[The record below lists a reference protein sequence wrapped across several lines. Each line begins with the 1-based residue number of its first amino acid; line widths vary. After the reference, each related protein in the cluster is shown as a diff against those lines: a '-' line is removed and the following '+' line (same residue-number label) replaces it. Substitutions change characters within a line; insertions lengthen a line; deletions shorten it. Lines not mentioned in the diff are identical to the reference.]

1 MGIVGWGRTGK
12 YQKNTEFFMFIR
24 KEEAYCE
31 TMTTKCGLI
40 KKILKLKTYRKHKY
54 KVFNK
59 LAF

>member
-1 MGIVGWGRTGK
+1 MRWGRIGK
-12 YQKNTEFFMFIR
+12 YQNTEFFMFIR
-24 KEEAYCE
+24 KEEDYCE

-40 KKILKLKTYRKHKY
+40 KKNFKLKTYRKHKY